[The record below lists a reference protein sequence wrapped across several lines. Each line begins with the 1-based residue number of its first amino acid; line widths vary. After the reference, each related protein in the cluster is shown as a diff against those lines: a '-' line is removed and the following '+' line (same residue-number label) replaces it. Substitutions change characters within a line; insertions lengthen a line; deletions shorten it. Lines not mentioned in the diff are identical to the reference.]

1 MKNLITIT
9 LSIFIFI
16 GCTNQPLVS
25 STATKYGLPEKKL
38 KKLKTKALKGDSKAG
53 NRIAI
58 YYEAV
63 KNDHEE
69 ADFWYRLS
77 AEQGNKDSALSLA
90 YYYSEIF
97 NEPEKAIYWYE
108 SVGSYRPD
116 YVGYNLGSLYAIKG
130 LFDKAVFAYCQ
141 AYTGDK
147 EYNPSGKLSNLYL
160 NQKKYIEGLAWGII
174 HGKEFTK
181 DSFAWTENNEK
192 LTDIKKHMTQSDIV
206 KAQELVD
213 SKELCKD

>member
-1 MKNLITIT
+1 MKNLITLT

-25 STATKYGLPEKKL
+25 STATKYGLPEKEL
-38 KKLKTKALKGDSKAG
+38 KTLKTKALKGDSKSG

-63 KNDHEE
+63 KNDHNE
-69 ADFWYRLS
+69 AMFWYKLS

-90 YYYSEIF
+90 YHYSEVF

-116 YVGYNLGSLYAIKG
+116 YVGYNLGALYANKG
-130 LFDKAVFAYCQ
+130 LFDKAVSAYCQ
-141 AYTGDK
+141 AYIGDN
-147 EYNPSGKLSNLYL
+147 EYNPSGNLSDLYL
-160 NQKKYIEGLAWGII
+160 NQKKYIEGLAWEII
-174 HGKEFTK
+174 HGKKFTK

-192 LTDIKKHMTQSDIV
+192 IAAIKKHMPQSDIV
-206 KAQELVD
+206 KAQELVE
-213 SKELCKD
+213 SKGLCKN